1 MSRFLE
7 LVKYQSSM
15 LTNMVITH
23 LLHQQFLPLPLPSS
37 PSSFAGQTV
46 LVTGAN
52 SGLGLEASRHF
63 VRLGAARVILAC
75 RSLEAGEAAGR
86 DIVRSAAATTTPA
99 PKGVVVVE
107 VWEVDLAVFDSVRRF
122 CRRVDGE
129 LERLDVVVLNAG
141 VAVPG
146 FEAVDGG
153 FERQVGVN
161 VVGTFLMALG
171 VLGKLREGKG
181 EEGRMVFVASDG
193 HHFARFPERHQPS
206 VFDAFRDPSTMS
218 DDRYNTTKLLV
229 VLLARELAAR
239 LRLGSDQNNNNSS
252 NNVPIVSVVTPG
264 FCKSRISRNLP
275 LAGRLGVGAFLAV
288 IGRTTEA
295 GSRTLVAAA
304 AAGEEAHGGY
314 MESCRVGEPSVFVRS
329 DEGGE
334 VQKRVW
340 GELMEV
346 LEGIESCVTGVVG

>member
-1 MSRFLE
+1 
-7 LVKYQSSM
+7 
-15 LTNMVITH
+15 MVITH

-37 PSSFAGQTV
+37 TSSFAGQTI

-75 RSLEAGEAAGR
+75 RSLASGEAARR
-86 DIVRSAAATTTPA
+86 DILQSTTTTLA
-99 PKGVVVVE
+99 PKGVVE
-107 VWEVDLAVFDSVRRF
+107 VWEVDLAKFDSVNRF
-122 CRRVDGE
+122 CQRVREE
-129 LERLDVVVLNAG
+129 LERLDVVVMNAG
-141 VAVPG
+141 VAVPE
-146 FEAVDGG
+146 FETVDGG

-171 VLGKLREGKG
+171 LLGKLREGKREG
-181 EEGRMVFVASDG
+181 KGEGRMVFVASDG
-193 HHFARFPERHQPS
+193 HHFARFPERHHPS
-206 VFDAFRDPSTMS
+206 IFAAFKDPSTMS

-239 LRLGSDQNNNNSS
+239 LPLSPQNNN
-252 NNVPIVSVVTPG
+252 PIVSVVTPG

-288 IGRTTEA
+288 IGRTTEV

-304 AAGEEAHGGY
+304 AAGGRDTHGRY

-329 DEGGE
+329 EEGGE
-334 VQKRVW
+334 AQKRVW

-346 LEGIESCVTGVVG
+346 LEGIESGVTGVVG